1 MEKRANIQRSPHFLL
16 LQQQDRHGMCI
27 TLKNRPAALQ
37 PRFLIYADPA
47 ICLCGTH
54 MTRYFSFCS
63 LIVLASLCV
72 TQEAHADTPRAP
84 LVAGYGKLYDTPD
97 AAFQPDSTQH
107 YKLVFKVSEAASNAA
122 DINPGLNEVARVI
135 NLYGRFGV
143 PANQLDAVVAVNGGA
158 TPAMLD
164 EQHYRKLFGAA
175 NPNLQLIKALNDAGV
190 KVTLCSQALAWHHYD
205 PRWVASPVIR
215 TPSALTTL
223 TTLQNQGYALLD
235 TQGAGQVE

>member
-16 LQQQDRHGMCI
+16 LQLQDRHGMCI
-27 TLKNRPAALQ
+27 TLKNRPVTLQ

-47 ICLCGTH
+47 ICLYGTH
-54 MTRYFSFCS
+54 MTRYLFSCS
-63 LIVLASLCV
+63 LILFTCFSATQTLAGDMSR
-72 TQEAHADTPRAP
+72 TP
-84 LVAGYGKLYDTPD
+84 LITGYGKIHDAPD
-97 AAFQPDSTQH
+97 AAFQPDSRLH

-135 NLYGRFGV
+135 NLYGRSGV
-143 PANQLDAVVAVNGGA
+143 PADQLDAVVAVNGGA